1 MKSKARKRLP
11 EPRRLYE
18 PPRGDYTEL
27 LMRHVLRAATR
38 CKSPTTA
45 NIAAEAGISEECC
58 HQIMSMAHDFG
69 FVEFVPD
76 TVSAPYVGSDGNT
89 YASPRSNRLGRRLP
103 QRC

>member
-1 MKSKARKRLP
+1 MKSKTRKRLP
-11 EPRRLYE
+11 EPRPLYE

-58 HQIMSMAHDFG
+58 HQIMSMAQDFG
-69 FVEFVPD
+69 FIEFVSGAGPIQPK
-76 TVSAPYVGSDGNT
+76 TIP
-89 YASPRSNRLGRRLP
+89 LRRFAE
-103 QRC
+103 RFGKRGTISE

>member
-1 MKSKARKRLP
+1 MKSKTGKRLP

-27 LMRHVLRAATR
+27 LMRHVLRAAAR

-45 NIAAEAGISEECC
+45 NIAAVAGISEECC
-58 HQIMSMAHDFG
+58 HQIMSMAQDFG

-76 TVSAPYVGSDGNT
+76 PVSAPYVGSDSNT
-89 YASPRSNRLGRRLP
+89 NALPRSNRLHRRLP
-103 QRC
+103 RRC